1 MNSLTSNMI
10 GLYHN
15 TLPNCLTYKRPAKY
29 AIFIMIYLWIIFKF
43 IQDYCGFEGVK
54 RAHLRIQY
62 HQTLRDITYTYF
74 STKIVLF

>member
-10 GLYHN
+10 GPDHN
-15 TLPNCLTYKRPAKY
+15 TLRITYKRPAKY

-54 RAHLRIQY
+54 RAHLRI
-62 HQTLRDITYTYF
+62 
-74 STKIVLF
+74 